1 MKNTLL
7 TLFAALILIAGCSDD
22 KRELNREEAMN
33 LIKQEAKY
41 PKVVD
46 YDIFCGDPEFAKKVL
61 DAGLE
66 TQGLLTVQRT
76 QKLGDVGKPII
87 QLSSKAQPY
96 LLPTPEKDKSSN
108 IQKVKLAEEE
118 LKEVT
123 GIKMM
128 EDGKT
133 AIAEYTTTF
142 SNVTPFSE
150 LVNTDFKKENTR
162 QATFSLYDDGW
173 RLEKKKDM

>member
-1 MKNTLL
+1 MKNVLL

-22 KRELNREEAMN
+22 RRELSREEAMN
-33 LIKQEAKY
+33 LIKQETAY

-46 YDIFCGDPEFAKKVL
+46 YDLFCGDPEFAKKVL

-87 QLSSKAQPY
+87 ELSGKAQPY
-96 LLPTPEKDKSSN
+96 LLPTPEKDKSIN
-108 IQKVKLAEEE
+108 VQKVKLAEKE
-118 LKEVT
+118 LKEIT
-123 GIKMM
+123 GIKMT

-133 AIAEYTTTF
+133 AVAEYTTTYK
-142 SNVTPFSE
+142 NVTPFSA
-150 LVNTDFKKENTR
+150 LVNTDFKKEDTH
-162 QATFSLYDDGW
+162 QANFTLYDDGW
-173 RLEKKKDM
+173 RLEKKQGM

>member
-1 MKNTLL
+1 MKNALL

-22 KRELNREEAMN
+22 KRELSREEAMN
-33 LIKQEAKY
+33 MIKQEAQY
-41 PKVVD
+41 PKVID

-87 QLSSKAQPY
+87 QLSGKAQPY
-96 LLPTPEKDKSSN
+96 LLPTPEKDKSIN

-128 EDGKT
+128 EDGKS
-133 AIAEYTTTF
+133 AVAEYTTTF

-150 LVNTDFKKENTR
+150 LVNTNFKKENTR

-173 RLEKKKDM
+173 RLEKKPDM

>member
-1 MKNTLL
+1 MKNVLL
-7 TLFAALILIAGCSDD
+7 TILTALILITGCSDA
-22 KRELNREEAMN
+22 KKELKREEALR
-33 LIKQEAKY
+33 LIKQETAY

-46 YDIFCGDPEFAKKVL
+46 YDLFCGDPEFAKKVL

-87 QLSSKAQPY
+87 QLSGKAQPY
-96 LLPTPEKDKSSN
+96 LLPTSERDKSIN

-118 LKEVT
+118 LKEIT
-123 GIKMM
+123 DIQMM

-133 AIAEYTTTF
+133 ALAEYTTIYKD
-142 SNVTPFSE
+142 VTPFSA
-150 LVNTDFKKENTR
+150 LVNTDFKKEDTH
-162 QATFSLYDDGW
+162 QANFTLYDDGW
-173 RLEKKKDM
+173 RLEKKQGM